1 MTRTDDMEPARTS
14 PPKFTLQDYM
24 NFPDDGLRHEI
35 IDGEHYVSAT
45 PILRHQL
52 IAMRIIE
59 AFVFYLRDRPLGKL
73 FPAPLAV
80 ILSDNDV
87 VEPDLMFISNE
98 RAAIMQDWV
107 RGAPDLVIEILSPST
122 RKVDEVIK
130 RRLFDRVGARE
141 YWVVDHE
148 LEMIKVFR
156 RAEGGAFPRVA
167 ELTSEHDDVLTTPLL
182 PELTIRLSELF
193 RPT

>member
-1 MTRTDDMEPARTS
+1 MEPARTS
-14 PPKFTLQDYM
+14 PPKFTLQHYM

-35 IDGEHYVSAT
+35 IDGEHYVSAM

-59 AFVFYLRDRPLGKL
+59 TFVFYLRDRPLGKL

-98 RAAIMQDWV
+98 RASIMQDWV
-107 RGAPDLVIEILSPST
+107 RGAPDLVIEMLSPST

-156 RAEGGAFPRVA
+156 RAEDGAFR
-167 ELTSEHDDVLTTPLL
+167 
-182 PELTIRLSELF
+182 RLRS
-193 RPT
+193 